1 MKSKIALL
9 TISIFAGAVVIG
21 ACFSSSGQNGS
32 TEQPVILIALD
43 GPLSKSKAELSGLA
57 WQDDMLILLPQYP
70 ERFGKEDGALF
81 AIPKNEILD
90 FLDGKST
97 QPITPTK
104 IRFRAPGLKDS
115 IQGFE
120 GYEAIAFSGQNVYLT
135 IESGKNEAMM
145 GYLVGGQ
152 ISADQ
157 SEIHIDTSRVVKIP
171 PPVLIDNHT
180 DEALIITGNRIL
192 TFFEVNGVKLNS
204 NPVAHVFGLDLSQ
217 QGTISFPNLE
227 YRVTD
232 AALGPDGQIWVIN
245 YFYPEE
251 TYLLPEADPLA
262 EKYGAASTYKKYPQV
277 ERLVL
282 LNYAASGITLT
293 DVAPI
298 QLELIKDARNW
309 EGLVALDQRGFL
321 LVTDKF
327 PGTMLAFVPMPK

>member
-1 MKSKIALL
+1 
-9 TISIFAGAVVIG
+9 
-21 ACFSSSGQNGS
+21 
-32 TEQPVILIALD
+32 
-43 GPLSKSKAELSGLA
+43 
-57 WQDDMLILLPQYP
+57 
-70 ERFGKEDGALF
+70 
-81 AIPKNEILD
+81 
-90 FLDGKST
+90 
-97 QPITPTK
+97 
-104 IRFRAPGLKDS
+104 
-115 IQGFE
+115 
-120 GYEAIAFSGQNVYLT
+120 
-135 IESGKNEAMM
+135 M

-232 AALGPDGQIWVIN
+232 AALGPNGQIWVIN